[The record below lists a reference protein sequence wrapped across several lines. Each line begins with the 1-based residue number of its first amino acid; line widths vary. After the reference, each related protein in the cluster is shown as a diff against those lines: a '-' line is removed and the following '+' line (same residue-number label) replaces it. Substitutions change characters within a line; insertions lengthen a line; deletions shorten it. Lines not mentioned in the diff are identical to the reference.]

1 MPAAVN
7 KVSFVKT
14 IMLSRYIFPVVLLFL
29 TTATRLS
36 AQSFDAGLIAGL
48 STTQISGDQL
58 SGFNKVGIIAGGF
71 VSTFISEKFD
81 GNMQLIYIQKGSR
94 KNADPEKNDYTSYLL
109 RLNYIEVPVLLQW
122 KYSNRFVFEVG
133 PYFGVLLGSY
143 EENEL
148 GELPDRRAFK
158 DFEFGGGAGLNIV
171 LVNNLIFNA
180 RVTTS
185 LIPVRDHLSGQT
197 FRLNAGQ
204 YNSVLAFTVHYK
216 FGQNTGN

>member
-1 MPAAVN
+1 MRIPKLSCAFFLAAFILLVCN
-7 KVSFVKT
+7 
-14 IMLSRYIFPVVLLFL
+14 SRS
-29 TTATRLS
+29 S

-81 GNMQLIYIQKGSR
+81 GNMQLMYIQKGSR

-109 RLNYIEVPVLLQW
+109 RLSYIEVPLLLQW
-122 KYSNRFVFEVG
+122 KYSNRFIFEAG
-133 PYFGVLLGSY
+133 PYFGVLLSSY
-143 EENEL
+143 EENEI
-148 GELPDRRAFK
+148 GELPDRRAFN
-158 DFEFGGGAGLNIV
+158 DLEFGGSVGMNIV

-180 RVTTS
+180 RLSTS
-185 LIPVRDHLSGQT
+185 FIPVRDHQSGQT

-204 YNSVLAFTVHYK
+204 YNSVLAFTVQYK
-216 FGQNTGN
+216 FGKNTGN

>member
-1 MPAAVN
+1 M
-7 KVSFVKT
+7 
-14 IMLSRYIFPVVLLFL
+14 FL
-29 TTATRLS
+29 TAAASRCS
-36 AQSFDAGLIAGL
+36 AQSFDAGLLAGL

-81 GNMQLIYIQKGSR
+81 ANMQLMYIQKGSR

-109 RLNYIEVPVLLQW
+109 RLSYIEVPLLLQW
-122 KYSNRFVFEVG
+122 KYSSRFIFEAG

-158 DFEFGGGAGLNIV
+158 DFEFGGGVGMNIV

-185 LIPVRDHLSGQT
+185 LIPVREHQSGQT

-204 YNSVLAFTVHYK
+204 YNSVLAFTVQYK